1 MAGPHAARKGAPRFR
16 SAAAPRIY
24 AWAFI
29 FHPCGAS
36 GVVAMSLLGKRT
48 VSAAVLAANR
58 INAKKST
65 GPRTSRGRQ
74 LASLNSL
81 KHGLRSRS
89 FGETLFK
96 TSTPMAEMERLVRVL
111 LSVLM
116 PRNRP
121 EAVRVVRYAQMLW
134 AITRRLNLARSRPEK
149 RKAVMALSKAE
160 GALHRLI
167 RKDFGRSLA
176 GANYRRRR
184 ESIRVVRFIQLTD
197 FMARSGHKNRT

>member
-1 MAGPHAARKGAPRFR
+1 
-16 SAAAPRIY
+16 
-24 AWAFI
+24 
-29 FHPCGAS
+29 
-36 GVVAMSLLGKRT
+36 MSLLGKRT

-74 LASLNSL
+74 LASLNAL

-96 TSTPMAEMERLVRVL
+96 TGTPMPEMERLLGVL
-111 LSVLM
+111 LSVLK

-121 EAVRVVRYAQMLW
+121 EAVRVGRYARMLW
-134 AITRRLNLARSRPEK
+134 AINRRVKLGRCWPAK
-149 RKAVMALSKAE
+149 RKAVMALSNAE
-160 GALHRLI
+160 SALHRLI
-167 RKDFGRSLA
+167 RNDFGRSLT

-184 ESIRVVRFIQLTD
+184 ESIRVVRFIQLVD
-197 FMARSGHKNRT
+197 FMARSGHENKT